1 MSLHLT
7 IDPEFASIIPPLRE
21 EEQKQLEENIL
32 ADGVVINPLIVW
44 NGVIVDGHNRYRIL
58 QQHPELQFT
67 TYEKA
72 FSDRY
77 EAIAWICKN
86 QLGRRNLTPQQF
98 KYLVGQQ
105 YEAEKCTSNYNGNR
119 FTSGD
124 KSRCVQNEHTYKPE
138 RTAERIAR
146 ENNLSD
152 SYVRRAEHFAKGVD
166 AAEEAVPGIKQEI
179 LTGSIKPTEKAV
191 AAIAKAPPEERPALV
206 QQLRQTKEP
215 EKPEKKPQDKEKPEE
230 KPKETTE
237 EKPQEKPKRKRSVA
251 ETLQAIRDISENML
265 QSNGEIDADD
275 ICAELED
282 ALDTMIFR
290 WDTCLENNKE
300 LRSACRD
307 GIRILTDKGIQYLK
321 EMRRTT

>member
-1 MSLHLT
+1 MSLHLN

-58 QQHPELQFT
+58 QQHPEIQFT

-77 EAIAWICKN
+77 EAIAWICRN

-98 KYLVGQQ
+98 KYLMGQQ
-105 YEAEKCTSNYNGNR
+105 YGAEKASHGGDR
-119 FTSGD
+119 KSDQQKSSG
-124 KSRCVQNEHTYKPE
+124 QNDHLIEKEKT
-138 RTAERIAR
+138 RQRIAN
-146 ENNLSD
+146 ENHVSE
-152 SYVRRAEHFAKGVD
+152 SFVRRSEYFAQGVD
-166 AAEEAVPGIKQEI
+166 AAEEVESGIKQEI

-275 ICAELED
+275 ICYELED
-282 ALDTMIFR
+282 ALDNMIFR

-307 GIRILTDKGIQYLK
+307 GIRRLTDKGIQYLK

>member
-1 MSLHLT
+1 MSLHLN

-21 EEQKQLEENIL
+21 EEQKQLEENVL

-58 QQHPELQFT
+58 QQHPEIQFT

-77 EAIAWICKN
+77 EAIAWICRN

-98 KYLVGQQ
+98 KYLMGQQ
-105 YEAEKCTSNYNGNR
+105 YGAEKASHGGDR
-119 FTSGD
+119 KSDQQKSSG
-124 KSRCVQNEHTYKPE
+124 QNDHLIEKEKT
-138 RTAERIAR
+138 RQRIAN
-146 ENNLSD
+146 ENHVSE
-152 SYVRRAEHFAKGVD
+152 SFVRRSEYFAQGVD
-166 AAEEAVPGIKQEI
+166 AAEEVEPGIKQEI

-251 ETLQAIRDISENML
+251 ETLQAIR
-265 QSNGEIDADD
+265 ADD
-275 ICAELED
+275 ICYELED
-282 ALDTMIFR
+282 ALDNMIFR

-307 GIRILTDKGIQYLK
+307 GIRRLTDKGIQYLK

>member
-77 EAIAWICKN
+77 EAIAWICRN

-98 KYLVGQQ
+98 KYLMGQQ
-105 YEAEKCTSNYNGNR
+105 YGAEKASHGGDR
-119 FTSGD
+119 KSDQQKSSG
-124 KSRCVQNEHTYKPE
+124 QNDHLIEKEKT
-138 RTAERIAR
+138 RQRIAN
-146 ENNLSD
+146 ENHVSE
-152 SYVRRAEHFAKGVD
+152 SFVRRSEYFAQGVD
-166 AAEEAVPGIKQEI
+166 AAEEVEPGIKQEI

-275 ICAELED
+275 ICYELED
-282 ALDTMIFR
+282 ALDNMIFR

-307 GIRILTDKGIQYLK
+307 GIRRLTDKGIQYLK